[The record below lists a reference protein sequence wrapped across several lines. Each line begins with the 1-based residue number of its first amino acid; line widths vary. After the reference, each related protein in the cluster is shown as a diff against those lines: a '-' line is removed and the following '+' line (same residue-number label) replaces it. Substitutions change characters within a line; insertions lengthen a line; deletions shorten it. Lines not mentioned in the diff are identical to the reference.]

1 MVVPIS
7 LLKLG
12 VKVVTASLPSA
23 SGPRGFKINVET
35 EIKAAAAQLKRVGEV
50 RQVKATG
57 VIHRRRKL
65 HGQSLPVL

>member
-12 VKVVTASLPSA
+12 VKGATASLPSA

-35 EIKAAAAQLKRVGEV
+35 DIKAAAAQLKRVGERNV
-50 RQVKATG
+50 PLA
-57 VIHRRRKL
+57 L
-65 HGQSLPVL
+65 AQSLTKTAKHLTDV